1 MVDRLFFWQYLD
13 TLEAR
18 STRGDGMLELVLFW
32 LSRSDHE
39 IVSRESEYDKL
50 RFHQENRKQNKGF
63 TVVDAQLI
71 ISIMVGLCLSAA
83 CGLKVFVPP
92 LAAGLANQAGLLTL
106 SENTQW
112 LGSWPATPPLR

>member
-1 MVDRLFFWQYLD
+1 M
-13 TLEAR
+13 
-18 STRGDGMLELVLFW
+18 
-32 LSRSDHE
+32 
-39 IVSRESEYDKL
+39 
-50 RFHQENRKQNKGF
+50 
-63 TVVDAQLI
+63 DAQLI

-112 LGSWPATPPLR
+112 LGSWPAITAFAIALAFEFVGFCIPVFGLLQFWEEERLRALFRRSWLQSAPERPSFPLGFPIF